1 MSTFTSSGAF
11 STLSANNAQLYSRN
25 NNAFAIHQRNNFIK
39 IRSPKVQIQ
48 KLTQRQKDRIKDKLR
63 HYASDEKRGVLIT
76 TALSLS
82 ITAGLVLLANQAITL
97 L

>member
-11 STLSANNAQLYSRN
+11 STLSANNSQLYSRN

-39 IRSPKVQIQ
+39 TRSPKVQIQ
-48 KLTQRQKDRIKDKLR
+48 KLTKMQKERIKEKMR
-63 HYASDEKRGVLIT
+63 RYASSENRNAMIAA
-76 TALSLS
+76 ALSLS
-82 ITAGLVLLANQAITL
+82 ITAGLVILANQALTL

>member
-11 STLSANNAQLYSRN
+11 STLSANNSQLYSRN

-39 IRSPKVQIQ
+39 IKSPKLQIQ
-48 KLTQRQKDRIKDKLR
+48 ELTKMQKERIKEKIR
-63 HYASDEKRGVLIT
+63 SYTSSEKRGVLIT
-76 TALSLS
+76 TALTLT
-82 ITAGLVLLANQAITL
+82 ITAGLVLLANQALTL

>member
-11 STLSANNAQLYSRN
+11 STLSANNSQLYSRN

-39 IRSPKVQIQ
+39 TRSPKIQIQ
-48 KLTQRQKDRIKDKLR
+48 KLTERQRNRIKDKIR
-63 HYASDEKRGVLIT
+63 FYTSSEKRHTLIT

-82 ITAGLVLLANQAITL
+82 ITAGLVLLANQVLTL

>member
-11 STLSANNAQLYSRN
+11 ATLSANNAQLYSRN

-39 IRSPKVQIQ
+39 TTSPKVQIQ
-48 KLTQRQKDRIKDKLR
+48 KLTQRQRDRIKDKIR
-63 HYASDEKRGVLIT
+63 FYTSDEKRNVMIT
-76 TALSLS
+76 TVLSLS
-82 ITAGLVLLANQAITL
+82 ITAGLVFLASQAITL

>member
-11 STLSANNAQLYSRN
+11 ATLSANNSQLYSRN

-39 IRSPKVQIQ
+39 TRSPKVQIQ
-48 KLTQRQKDRIKDKLR
+48 KLTERQRNRIKDKIRL
-63 HYASDEKRGVLIT
+63 YTSDEKRHTLIAA
-76 TALSLS
+76 ALSLS
-82 ITAGLVLLANQAITL
+82 ITAGLVILANQALTL

>member
-11 STLSANNAQLYSRN
+11 ATLSANNSQLYSRN

-39 IRSPKVQIQ
+39 TRSPKVQIQ
-48 KLTQRQKDRIKDKLR
+48 KLTKMQKERIK
-63 HYASDEKRGVLIT
+63 EKMKQYTSSENRNAMIAA
-76 TALSLS
+76 ALSLS
-82 ITAGLVLLANQAITL
+82 ITAGLVTLAYQALTL

>member
-11 STLSANNAQLYSRN
+11 ATLSANNSQLYSRT

-39 IRSPKVQIQ
+39 TRSPKVQIQ
-48 KLTQRQKDRIKDKLR
+48 KLSKMQKERIK
-63 HYASDEKRGVLIT
+63 EKIRLYTSSENRGVLIT
-76 TALSLS
+76 TALTLT
-82 ITAGLVLLANQAITL
+82 ITAGLVLLANQAVAL